1 MSKKFFV
8 SLCVCCLVL
17 GAVTLA
23 SAQRPKPAEKVAYEG
38 LDNTPAEHTGPVIKK
53 LDTPVQTKAPK
64 SRVAGLIQY
73 DDGVVTA
80 IPGLSSFSF
89 GNQFSTAAGSP
100 VNANGSVTQ
109 LQFYMASGAGTDG
122 VWVSVFGPVA
132 GTTAPVLSS
141 AFVSVIAGSATW
153 STHTFASP
161 VTYTGASFLA
171 GVWYLGGDSVGLGSG
186 TSAGQGHHGM
196 MINDVAGTGFSTL
209 PGLNALVRAG
219 GDVLVPVEL
228 MSFSVQ

>member
-1 MSKKFFV
+1 MSKKVLV

-17 GAVTLA
+17 GVVTLV
-23 SAQRPKPAEKVAYEG
+23 SAERPKPAEKLAYEG
-38 LDNTPAEHTGPVIKK
+38 PDNTPAEHTGPVIKK
-53 LDTPVQTKAPK
+53 LGTPVQTKAPK
-64 SRVAGLIQY
+64 SRMAGLIQY

-80 IPGLSSFSF
+80 VPALTSFSY

-122 VWVSVFGPVA
+122 VWFTVFGPVA
-132 GTTAPVLSS
+132 GATAPVLSS
-141 AFVSVIAGSATW
+141 GFLSVIAGSATW
-153 STHTFASP
+153 STHTFATP
-161 VTYTGASFLA
+161 VNYSGASFLA
-171 GVWYLGGDSVGLGSG
+171 GIWYVAGDSVGLGSG

-196 MINDVAGTGFSTL
+196 MINDIVGTGFSTL
-209 PGLNALVRAG
+209 SGLNALVRAG